1 MKNLKYCLLFFSFF
15 LVLSCSEDKCRGVDL
30 VLTNG
35 NIYTGDASAPKAST
49 LGIIGKN
56 IAFVTSD
63 NLLYENCPNTQ
74 VIDLKQ
80 NTVFPGFSDAHAHLK
95 GIGYREMTLNLQGI
109 NSLKETMEA
118 IKAHVLKSKKG
129 EWVIGRGWIEKVWP
143 EKRFPTKRD
152 LDQFSKENPVL
163 IERADGHAVVV
174 NSLALKLA
182 GIDSDTPDPQ
192 GGFIEKDDKG
202 DPTGLLV
209 DRASYLV
216 DKLIPKNSKEKDKEA
231 FIKGLNKYAS
241 LGWTQIHVP
250 GGDYQD
256 IELLNEIKEEGNLI
270 QRIYFMVSDGEPALR
285 LLEDGPIIDPDHFLT
300 IRSIKMYADGAL
312 GSRGAALIEKYH
324 DYEGKGV
331 LIFLESETKPKL
343 EKALIKGI
351 QIGTHAIGDL
361 GNQTVLDWYEEAFK
375 AVSDENR
382 RVISPRWRIEHSQII
397 TPEDQQRFVELE
409 VIPSMQPSHA
419 IGDLHFAVDRLGM
432 ERIKNAYAW
441 RDLIDRGLIIAGGS
455 DAPVEIGDPRI
466 EFYAAISRKDLT
478 GYHSEGWNLDQR
490 VTRQEALK
498 MFTLWPAMA
507 SFQEDIRGTLEVGK
521 LADVSVFDKDLMTIP
536 EEEIMSSKNVLTM
549 IDGKIVY
556 SEL

>member
-1 MKNLKYCLLFFSFF
+1 MKNLKYCLLLFPFF

-63 NLLYENCPNTQ
+63 NLLYENCPNTE

-129 EWVIGRGWIEKVWP
+129 ELVIGRGWIEKVWP

-152 LDQFSKENPVL
+152 LDQFSKENPVV

-192 GGFIEKDDKG
+192 GGFIEKDSNG

-270 QRIYFMVSDGEPALR
+270 QRIYFMVSDGEPALK

-490 VTRQEALK
+490 ATRQEALK
-498 MFTLWPAMA
+498 MFTLWPAIA

-521 LADVSVFDKDLMTIP
+521 LADISVFDKDLMTVP

>member
-118 IKAHVLKSKKG
+118 IKAYVLKSKKG

-375 AVSDENR
+375 AVSDDNR

-521 LADVSVFDKDLMTIP
+521 LADISVFDKDLMTIP